1 MTGQAAVPT
10 DPRLGLCALLALLSG
25 FRRLNRCDS
34 HDSRDRRARET
45 AVVDLVLMALLG
57 LLGAGPGVVT
67 GLTAGATLPLSLAD
81 QGDGGGARRGA
92 THSGKTHRG
101 SSLDLV

>member
-1 MTGQAAVPT
+1 MAL
-10 DPRLGLCALLALLSG
+10 LGLRG
-25 FRRLNRCDS
+25 
-34 HDSRDRRARET
+34 
-45 AVVDLVLMALLG
+45 LLG

-67 GLTAGATLPLSLAD
+67 GLTAGATLPLGLAD
-81 QGDGGGARRGA
+81 QVDGGGARRGA